1 MREAGPE
8 LVTLHLWRVPRR
20 AVPAA
25 LLRMGVDR
33 RAVRGTAGV
42 RFAKLLGTGDG
53 GSFRARDADPRRWG
67 LLASWADRTAALAF
81 ERSAVAT
88 RWRRLAEETWRVE
101 LRPLSARGRWS
112 GQEPFGRSAGGS
124 ADALPGGG
132 SGGGSGGG
140 LGAGGLGAG
149 LGAGGLGAGGL
160 ARGRS
165 GRERWDGPVAAV
177 TRARLR
183 PSRARSFWRAVP
195 PVSADL
201 RVQPGLRLAVG
212 IGEAPVGLQGT
223 FSLWES
229 AAALRGFAY
238 AGAAHSAVVARTVPE
253 RWYAEELFARFA
265 VEAADGTVDGRDPL
279 A

>member
-1 MREAGPE
+1 MREAVPE

-25 LLRMGVDR
+25 VLRMGVDR
-33 RAVRGTAGV
+33 RAVRGAAGV

-53 GSFRARDADPRRWG
+53 ATFTPRDADPRRWG
-67 LLASWADRTAALAF
+67 LLASWADRASARAF
-81 ERSAVAT
+81 ERSAVAAG
-88 RWRRLAEETWRVE
+88 WGRLAEETWRVE

-112 GQEPFGRSAGGS
+112 GREPFGAPAGG
-124 ADALPGGG
+124 
-132 SGGGSGGG
+132 
-140 LGAGGLGAG
+140 
-149 LGAGGLGAGGL
+149 
-160 ARGRS
+160 
-165 GRERWDGPVAAV
+165 RWDGPVAAV

-183 PSRARSFWRAVP
+183 PTRTRAFWRAVP
-195 PVSADL
+195 PVAADL
-201 RVQPGLRLAVG
+201 RAQPGLRLAVG

-229 AAALRGFAY
+229 AAALRRFAY
-238 AGAAHSAVVARTVPE
+238 AGAAHSAVVARTGPE

-265 VEAADGTVDGRDPL
+265 VEAAHGSVDGRDPL

>member
-33 RAVRGTAGV
+33 RAVRATAGV

-53 GSFRARDADPRRWG
+53 GSFRARDADPLRWG
-67 LLASWADRTAALAF
+67 LLASWTDRGAALAF
-81 ERSAVAT
+81 ERSAVAA

-112 GQEPFGRSAGGS
+112 GQEPFGRPAGGP
-124 ADALPGGG
+124 ARGPGGG
-132 SGGGSGGG
+132 PTGASAGDGSGG
-140 LGAGGLGAG
+140 
-149 LGAGGLGAGGL
+149 
-160 ARGRS
+160 R
-165 GRERWDGPVAAV
+165 RWDGPVAAV

-183 PSRARSFWRAVP
+183 PSRAWSFRRAVP

-201 RVQPGLRLAVG
+201 RAQPGLRLALG
-212 IGEAPVGLQGT
+212 IGEAPVGLPGT

-229 AAALRGFAY
+229 AAALHRFAY